1 MSSILE
7 KDTISVNMLITKDL
21 YPMPYDTVIN
31 KNMGDDHVLLTNEL
45 GEILEVITGQHM
57 IIEIEAI
64 SFVNWIKG
72 KTFWLFNTEQ
82 NKFQNMK
89 IKVVD

>member
-1 MSSILE
+1 MSTILE

-31 KNMGDDHVLLTNEL
+31 KNMGDDHVLLTNEV

-57 IIEIEAI
+57 IIELEAV
-64 SFVNWIKG
+64 SFVNWVKG
-72 KTFWLFNTEQ
+72 KKFWLFNAEQ
-82 NKFQNMK
+82 NKFQSMK
-89 IKVVD
+89 IKVVE